1 MTKAKKSAFTLTEVL
16 VCTVILSF
24 ILMAVASG
32 LNMLSVSQ
40 LERNLSVKVNSTT
53 AKVVEELLSVV
64 KTEQELEQVIGSRTT
79 PAGSYEIY
87 TTVEAIPVDSNNQDI
102 YGETSLTETNTLPD
116 YLRNEYTKYG
126 TVDAIKDSDRL
137 VKIKVTSKAR
147 AAGGHGLSEQLHVAD
162 KSIICYVL
170 LE

>member
-1 MTKAKKSAFTLTEVL
+1 MAKAKRRAFTLVEVL
-16 VCTVILSF
+16 VCTFVLGF
-24 ILMAVASG
+24 ILTAVASG
-32 LNMLSVSQ
+32 LKMLSVGQ
-40 LERNLSVKVNSTT
+40 LERNLGAEVNSTT
-53 AKVVEELLSVV
+53 SKVVEELRSVV
-64 KTEQELEQVIGSRTT
+64 KTEQDLEQVIGGRTT
-79 PAGSYEIY
+79 PVGSYEIY
-87 TTVEAIPVDSNNQDI
+87 TTVEAMPVDSNNHGI